1 MYLQDS
7 SFLCKLDWNPDY
19 FGERLTTPVKKK
31 YPKDSWK
38 RNAKAVT
45 TRLPQLTSKDH
56 RKIIDPQACGT
67 LHILARNICKTWSKP
82 LVFEPPNLPFP
93 SDLSTTTDWKMVL
106 NKTYWYSPILRLYVC
121 CTYCVLLFVRLFL
134 YGLRL
139 TYYPPTKKTP
149 SSHHNKASCHRSWD
163 DVDEERCSDTTADLL
178 SSSKHLQWECQQI
191 QCLGQ
196 GRNYL
201 WSKELTNQ
209 YAFRKPLND
218 FE

>member
-1 MYLQDS
+1 M
-7 SFLCKLDWNPDY
+7 
-19 FGERLTTPVKKK
+19 KKK
-31 YPKDSWK
+31 YPKRFLKKKCKGSQDK
-38 RNAKAVT
+38 IT
-45 TRLPQLTSKDH
+45 TTYIQRSSQDQ
-56 RKIIDPQACGT
+56 DPQAFGT
-67 LHILARNICKTWSKP
+67 LHILAWSICKTWSKT

>member
-1 MYLQDS
+1 MQRQSRQDYHN
-7 SFLCKLDWNPDY
+7 LHP
-19 FGERLTTPVKKK
+19 
-31 YPKDSWK
+31 
-38 RNAKAVT
+38 
-45 TRLPQLTSKDH
+45 
-56 RKIIDPQACGT
+56 KIIARSSILKLSVPCISS
-67 LHILARNICKTWSKP
+67 LHETSVRRDQKP